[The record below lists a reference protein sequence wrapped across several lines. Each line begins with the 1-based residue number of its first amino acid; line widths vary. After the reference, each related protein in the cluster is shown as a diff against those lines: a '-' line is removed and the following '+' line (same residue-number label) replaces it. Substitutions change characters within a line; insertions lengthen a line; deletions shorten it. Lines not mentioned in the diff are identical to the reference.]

1 MFRLDDIIERWAE
14 LYKPLSHVEKDK
26 ERTFFRIGQLNAENY
41 FMRNFSSQ
49 KSPCMAY
56 VTHIKSE
63 VSKRNNKVDTMP
75 HLIYILVRQENQKGR
90 NNVTDEDA
98 VTEARY
104 RAADIAADLRA
115 FLRILRSA
123 AAGKALSTEQKESLS
138 PTLLQLIT
146 ETVSDPQ
153 YVNGIRGIQLD
164 TIQIQTLPVALNGWH
179 IAAVDFERYEPQ
191 RLCLN
196 AEKYR

>member
-14 LYKPLSHVEKDK
+14 LYRPLSHVEKDK

-56 VTHIKSE
+56 VTHYKSE
-63 VSKRNNKVDTMP
+63 VSKRNDKVDTTP
-75 HLIYILVRQENQKGR
+75 HLIYILVRQENQKGK
-90 NNVTDEDA
+90 NNVTDERA
-98 VTEARY
+98 VTDTRY
-104 RAADIAADLRA
+104 KAVDIAEDLRA
-115 FLRILRSA
+115 FLRVLRSLA
-123 AAGKALSTEQKESLS
+123 SGKALSTEQKASLS
-138 PTLLQLIT
+138 PAMLQFIS
-146 ETVSDPQ
+146 ETVGDPQ
-153 YVNGIRGIQLD
+153 NINGIRGIQID
-164 TIQIQTLPVALNGWH
+164 TVQIQTLPVALNGWH

-196 AEKYR
+196 GEKYR